1 MKLSLSLEMIFTGEP
16 YLQRIARAAKLGVQG
31 VEFWTAEGKNFDELK
46 AAATAGGLEIAAFSA
61 SRLGSLVK
69 EGDRKALLAEIGDSL
84 ETAKRLGCPG
94 LLLLSDGLNPDC
106 SSTVDE
112 RIPAAVRKTS
122 LVAGLKA
129 LAPMAERAGC
139 ALWLE
144 PLNTVRDHPRY
155 SLASTETA
163 LGILEEVGHPSIRLL
178 LDCYHMALMGEDVCA
193 MLRRS
198 FPFLGHV
205 HVAGTTERGEL
216 DRSELDYRRV
226 AETLQSLDYRGYV
239 GLEFAPRGPEED
251 AVRRGVEIF
260 TRGA

>member
-1 MKLSLSLEMIFTGEP
+1 MIFTGEP
-16 YLQRIARAAKLGVQG
+16 YLQRIARAARLGVQG
-31 VEFWTAEGKNFDELK
+31 VEFWTAEGKNFDEFK
-46 AAATAGGLEIAAFSA
+46 AAASAGGLEIAAFSA
-61 SRLGSLVK
+61 SRLASLVK
-69 EGDRKALLAEIGDSL
+69 EGDREALLAEIGDSL

-94 LLLLSDGLNPDC
+94 LLLVSEAMHPDG

-122 LVAGLKA
+122 MVAGLKA

-139 ALWLE
+139 ELWLE
-144 PLNTVRDHPRY
+144 PLNTHRDHLHF
-155 SLASTETA
+155 SLSSTETA
-163 LGILEEVGHPSIRLL
+163 LEILEEVGHPSIRLL
-178 LDCYHMALMGEDVCA
+178 LDSYHMALMDEDVCA

-216 DRSELDYRRV
+216 DRSELDYRLV
-226 AETLQSLDYRGYV
+226 AETLHSLDYRGYV

-251 AVRRGVEIF
+251 AVRHAVEIF
-260 TRGA
+260 TRGG

>member
-1 MKLSLSLEMIFTGEP
+1 MIFTGEP
-16 YLQRIARAAKLGVQG
+16 YLQRIARAARLGVQG
-31 VEFWTAEGKNFDELK
+31 VEFWTAEGKNFVELK
-46 AAATAGGLEIAAFSA
+46 AAASAGGLEIAAFSA

-69 EGDRKALLAEIGDSL
+69 EDDREALLAEIGDSL

-94 LLLLSDGLNPDC
+94 LLLVSEAMHPDG

-122 LVAGLKA
+122 MVAGLKA

-139 ALWLE
+139 ELWLE
-144 PLNTVRDHPRY
+144 PLNTRRDHLHC
-155 SLASTETA
+155 SLSSTETA
-163 LGILEEVGHPSIRLL
+163 LEILEEVGHLSIRLL

-216 DRSELDYRRV
+216 DRSELDYGRV
-226 AETLQSLDYRGYV
+226 AETLHSLDYRGYV
-239 GLEFAPRGPEED
+239 GFEFAPSGPEED
-251 AVRRGVEIF
+251 AVRRAVEIF
-260 TRGA
+260 TRVA